1 MRQILSMVF
10 ISVCCVCV
18 DQEAPQEAE
27 VLYED
32 AVLFFDET
40 RKWRDRY
47 LVVRANY
54 CLECHDSLEVSA
66 TTRIDYT
73 LPELSFTAFFFFCRL
88 VRLLLKEFLH
98 ARSCCLQGA
107 PFWPPRRSTCPWWT
121 SVSPTTP
128 VSERLN
134 KCYRLSP
141 RRELMEP
148 FNDFFVFIIML
159 EVSDLKCY
167 LKCVYLYLVLDH
179 RLIIRMISA
188 SDVSVV
194 KTGQQM
200 LSRREPPQRTS
211 FSRKEIILCCL
222 HTNMLSKCLS
232 SSRRIKRRANRAA
245 SHSKHIILQINLQN
259 KKKMTSF
266 IIIYHHV
273 PLHIQLDVL
282 KCLKQ
287 DHWACLCWNQQL
299 FKLGLTFQFSF
310 CLHIHLGS

>member
-73 LPELSFTAFFFFCRL
+73 LPELSFTASFTAFFFFCCL

-98 ARSCCLQGA
+98 ARSCCRQGA

-148 FNDFFVFIIML
+148 FSDFFCIYYYVGGIRLKML
-159 EVSDLKCY
+159 FKVC
-167 LKCVYLYLVLDH
+167 
-179 RLIIRMISA
+179 
-188 SDVSVV
+188 
-194 KTGQQM
+194 
-200 LSRREPPQRTS
+200 LSLSGVGSPADYQDDFSLRRECCENRPTNAQQTWTS
-211 FSRKEIILCCL
+211 AEDEL
-222 HTNMLSKCLS
+222 
-232 SSRRIKRRANRAA
+232 
-245 SHSKHIILQINLQN
+245 
-259 KKKMTSF
+259 
-266 IIIYHHV
+266 
-273 PLHIQLDVL
+273 
-282 KCLKQ
+282 
-287 DHWACLCWNQQL
+287 
-299 FKLGLTFQFSF
+299 LT
-310 CLHIHLGS
+310 